1 MSAVEE
7 TNQNRTLLAAVAK
20 SRASSFSFVINGAL
34 KLLSSVRF
42 GIVLLVL
49 LVTACMIGMLIVQQS
64 VDGFD
69 KYFADLMPS
78 EKFLY
83 GGLGF
88 FDIYHSWYFNTL
100 LLVLSLNIVLASIDH
115 FPGAWKYI
123 TKKKLE
129 ASRPYIL
136 KQKPHAEA
144 RVEDKS
150 LKQVTERLSA
160 EARKL
165 GFKPTVTEKGG
176 RTYFFAER
184 GAWNRLGAY
193 AVHVALLT
201 IFLGGFFTMQLGR
214 TGQMQLMP
222 GMSSSEM
229 RQLSYYLDT
238 VTPVS
243 VQLPFKVYCTD
254 IQQKLIRTDG
264 SIDASNTL
272 DWLTRIVIT
281 DETGEHEGL
290 VHMNA
295 PLDYRGYR
303 FFQASFVST
312 GNARSIMLSLTPQAG
327 GQPIEVTIQRNG
339 STMLSDGTKIEYLNF
354 YPDFTLQGSE
364 PDTASEDYNKP
375 AAQLEVTTP
384 SGERKTVYAFQM
396 ELPDGAPV
404 GAPFGGYKYRLLDFE
419 RVPLAHVLS
428 IQHDP
433 GKRVVYTGFFLLPL
447 MLCSVFFFSH
457 QRVWALIEEKEQ
469 GSIQVTLGGNTNRNR
484 LAFEDRFKKL
494 ASTVSGEIKEVKQ
507 S

>member
-7 TNQNRTLLAAVAK
+7 TKQNRTLPASVAK
-20 SRASSFSFVINGAL
+20 AKASSGSNVINSL
-34 KLLSSVRF
+34 LRLLSSVRF
-42 GIVLLVL
+42 GIILLVL
-49 LVTACMIGMLIVQQS
+49 LVIACMIGMLIVQQS

-69 KYFADLMPS
+69 KYYADLMPS

-88 FDIYHSWYFNTL
+88 FDIYHSWYFNAL
-100 LLVLSLNIVLASIDH
+100 LLVLSLNIILASIDH

-136 KQKPHAEA
+136 NQKPHAEA
-144 RVEDKS
+144 KVEGEGR
-150 LKQVTERLSA
+150 KQVAERLSA
-160 EARKL
+160 EAKKL
-165 GFKPTVTEKGG
+165 GLKPALTEKGV
-176 RTYFFAER
+176 RTYLFAER

-201 IFLGGFFTMQLGR
+201 IFLGGFITTQFQR
-214 TGQMQLMP
+214 NGQMRLMP
-222 GMSSSEM
+222 GMSSSEIT
-229 RQLSYYLDT
+229 QLSYSLDQ
-238 VTPVS
+238 VTPVAA
-243 VQLPFKVYCTD
+243 QLPFKVYCTD
-254 IQQKLIRTDG
+254 IQQKLIRADG

-272 DWLTRIVIT
+272 DWLTRVVIT
-281 DETGEHEGL
+281 DETGQHEGL

-303 FFQASFVST
+303 FFQASFEPQGS
-312 GNARSIMLSLTPQAG
+312 ARNVTLKLTPQAG
-327 GQPIEVTIQRNG
+327 GEPLTVTIARGG
-339 STMLSDGTKIEYLNF
+339 SQTLADGTKIEFLNF
-354 YPDFTLQGSE
+354 FSDFTLNGGR
-364 PDTASEDYNKP
+364 PDNNSNDYEKP
-375 AAQLEVTTP
+375 AVQLKVTTP
-384 SGERKTVYAFQM
+384 TGEQKTVYAFQM

-404 GAPFGGYKYRLLDFE
+404 GAPFGGYKYKLEDFE

-433 GKRVVYTGFFLLPL
+433 GKRVVYLGFFLLPL
-447 MLCSVFFFSH
+447 TLCAVFFFSH
-457 QRVWALIEEKEQ
+457 QRVWVVIEEKEQ
-469 GSIQVTLGGNTNRNR
+469 GLIQVTLGGNTNRNR

-494 ASTVSGEIKEVKQ
+494 ASVVNADVKEVKQ

>member
-7 TNQNRTLLAAVAK
+7 TKQNRTLPASVAK
-20 SRASSFSFVINGAL
+20 TKASSSSSFVNSL
-34 KLLSSVRF
+34 LRLLSSVRF
-42 GIVLLVL
+42 GIVQLIL
-49 LVTACMIGMLIVQQS
+49 LVTACMIGMIKMQQS
-64 VDGFD
+64 VEGFD
-69 KYFADLMPS
+69 KYYADLMPA
-78 EKFLY
+78 EQFLY

-100 LLVLSLNIVLASIDH
+100 LLVLSLNIILASIDR
-115 FPGAWKYI
+115 FPGAWIYI
-123 TKKKLE
+123 KKKKLE

-136 KQKPHAEA
+136 NQKPHAEA
-144 RVEDKS
+144 KVENES
-150 LKQVTERLSA
+150 LKQVAERLSA

-165 GFKPTVTEKGG
+165 GMKPTLTEKDG

-201 IFLGGFFTMQLGR
+201 IFLGGFLTAQFGR
-214 TGQMQLMP
+214 TGQMKLMP
-222 GMSSSEM
+222 GLTSSDM
-229 RQLSYYLDT
+229 QQLNYSLDGI
-238 VTPVS
+238 TPVA
-243 VQLPFKVYCTD
+243 VDLPFKIYCTD
-254 IQQKLIRTDG
+254 IQQKLIRADG

-281 DETGEHEGL
+281 DETGQREGL

-303 FFQASFVST
+303 FFQASFDPQGS
-312 GNARSIMLSLTPQAG
+312 ARNVTLKLTPQAG
-327 GQPIEVTIQRNG
+327 GEPLMVSVARGG
-339 STMLSDGTKIEYLNF
+339 SQTLADGTKIEFLNF
-354 YPDFTLQGSE
+354 FSDFTLNGNR
-364 PDTASEDYNKP
+364 PDNNSNDYDKP
-375 AAQLEVTTP
+375 AVQLRVTTP
-384 SGERKTVYAFQM
+384 SGEQKTVYAFQM

-404 GAPFGGYKYRLLDFE
+404 GAPFGGYKYRLMDFE

-433 GKRVVYTGFFLLPL
+433 GKRIVYLGFFLLPL
-447 MLCSVFFFSH
+447 TLCAVFFFSH
-457 QRVWALIEEKEQ
+457 QRVWALLEEKEQ
-469 GSIQVTLGGNTNRNR
+469 GVINITLGGSTNRNR

-494 ASTVSGEIKEVKQ
+494 ASTVSGEIIEVEQ